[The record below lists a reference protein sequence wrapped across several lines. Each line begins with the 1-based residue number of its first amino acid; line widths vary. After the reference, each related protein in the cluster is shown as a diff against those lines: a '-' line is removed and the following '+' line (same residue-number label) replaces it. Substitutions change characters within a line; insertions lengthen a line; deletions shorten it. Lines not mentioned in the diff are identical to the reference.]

1 MMIQSYYEFQNT
13 VDTVITQ
20 YSLLQTNEITEK
32 KKFLL
37 KKQ

>member
-1 MMIQSYYEFQNT
+1 MMIQSYYEFQNTVFAAT

-32 KKFLL
+32 KYS
-37 KKQ
+37 